1 MSLQRNPTNNR
12 VGSGAVSGQ
21 QSIAVGSGG
30 TDGGSAERRNDVKSP
45 SASAHGFASFPSP
58 RTHSGAGGS
67 APSFS
72 ESDAFVLRMEIE
84 AAGRER
90 DVMLDYERLQEE
102 RIAAVRESSGCALR
116 MEAERK
122 NEARQRAAKLETDV
136 ACLQVEVSVWRF
148 IAVMPWII
156 FPAMWVVLR

>member
-1 MSLQRNPTNNR
+1 MSL
-12 VGSGAVSGQ
+12 
-21 QSIAVGSGG
+21 
-30 TDGGSAERRNDVKSP
+30 
-45 SASAHGFASFPSP
+45 P
-58 RTHSGAGGS
+58 RTMPTSPGAGDS

-72 ESDAFVLRMEIE
+72 EADAFVLRMEIE

-90 DVMLDYERLQEE
+90 DVMRDYERLQEE
-102 RIAAVRESSGCALR
+102 RIAAVRESAMRALR

-156 FPAMWVVLR
+156 FPALWLVTR